1 LKLGEALGLIV
12 RKLLHDGR
20 TDQGANQ
27 LLMMSDVA
35 VTDEGQNEIVKL
47 KLKLKLNCSS
57 PWHVSE
63 VSSST
68 AARS

>member
-1 LKLGEALGLIV
+1 MVGVVTLKLGEALGLIV

-35 VTDEGQNEIVKL
+35 VTDEGQ
-47 KLKLKLNCSS
+47 
-57 PWHVSE
+57 
-63 VSSST
+63 
-68 AARS
+68 RS